1 MQSVKSDVSPD
12 NRLTADETS
21 AIIALQ
27 NLIKATKKQAPNGF
41 PRFCGLITDILL
53 ADTYIIAV
61 LVAFVN
67 IKF

>member
-1 MQSVKSDVSPD
+1 MHTINEENSLMVLTNEKSS
-12 NRLTADETS
+12 S
-21 AIIALQ
+21 IIALQ
-27 NLIKATKKQAPNGF
+27 NLIKAKKPSSQRIS
-41 PRFCGLITDILL
+41 RFCGLITDILL

>member
-12 NRLTADETS
+12 NRLTTDETS

-27 NLIKATKKQAPNGF
+27 NLIKATKKPSPQRIS
-41 PRFCGLITDILL
+41 RFCGLITDILL

>member
-1 MQSVKSDVSPD
+1 VQSVKSDVSPD

-27 NLIKATKKQAPNGF
+27 NLIKATKKPSPQRIS
-41 PRFCGLITDILL
+41 RFCGLITDILL

>member
-27 NLIKATKKQAPNGF
+27 NLIKAKKNQAPNGF
-41 PRFCGLITDILL
+41 SVF
-53 ADTYIIAV
+53 AD
-61 LVAFVN
+61 L
-67 IKF
+67 

>member
-27 NLIKATKKQAPNGF
+27 NLIKAKKPSPQRIS
-41 PRFCGLITDILL
+41 RFCGLITDILL

>member
-27 NLIKATKKQAPNGF
+27 NLIKATKTKPPTDF
-41 PRFCGLITDILL
+41 PFCELITDILL

>member
-1 MQSVKSDVSPD
+1 MHTINEFSSLMVLTNEKSS
-12 NRLTADETS
+12 S
-21 AIIALQ
+21 IITLQ
-27 NLIKATKKQAPNGF
+27 NLIKATKKPSPQRIS
-41 PRFCGLITDILL
+41 RFCGLITDILL

>member
-27 NLIKATKKQAPNGF
+27 NLIKATKTTSPQRIS
-41 PRFCGLITDILL
+41 RFCGLITDILL

>member
-1 MQSVKSDVSPD
+1 MHTINDKNSLMVLTDEKSSF
-12 NRLTADETS
+12 
-21 AIIALQ
+21 IIALQ
-27 NLIKATKKQAPNGF
+27 NLIKATKKPSPQRIF
-41 PRFCGLITDILL
+41 RFCGLITDILL